1 MNKLFI
7 EGIPVKGKTV
17 FVRNDFNVP
26 LDKSGKIT
34 DDTRI
39 VASLKTLNYLIDNG
53 AKIVCA
59 SHLGRPKGE
68 KKPEFSLEPVSVR
81 LSDLLKTKIIF
92 TGETIGKDIEKS
104 KAKLKEGEILLLENL
119 RFFKD
124 ETKNGE
130 ELASELS
137 KGIDIFVNDAF
148 GTSHRSH
155 SSIAKITE
163 FVKISAAG
171 FLLKKE
177 IDYLGKA
184 VIDPPENYIAIMGG
198 AKVSDKIPILKNL
211 LLKAKSILIGG
222 AMAYTFLKAKGINVG
237 NSLVED
243 EHIDT
248 CLEILDIATK
258 KGIKILLPI
267 DHITATKIQP
277 DVTICMTKPEEDIQD
292 TMMGLDIG
300 MNTVRLFC
308 DEIEKA
314 ELIVWNG
321 PMGVF
326 EVELFSGGTTEV
338 AKAVANSKAITII
351 GGGDSIAAINKLGLA
366 DKITHIS
373 TGGGAALE
381 FLSGKKLP
389 GIESLSEVK

>member
-1 MNKLFI
+1 MKKLFI
-7 EGIPVKGKTV
+7 DNLDVKGKTV

-26 LDKSGKIT
+26 IDKNGNIT

-39 VASLKTLNYLIDNG
+39 KASLKTLKYLIKEG

-68 KKPEFSLEPVSVR
+68 KKPEFSLRPVSNR
-81 LSDLLKTKIIF
+81 LKLLLNVDIIF
-92 TGETIGKDIEKS
+92 NGETVGDSIKKIK
-104 KAKLKEGEILLLENL
+104 KNLKEGEILLLENL
-119 RFFKD
+119 RFYKD

-130 ELASELS
+130 ELAKELAN
-137 KGIDIFVNDAF
+137 GIDIYINDAF

-155 SSIAKITE
+155 SSIDKITE
-163 FVKISAAG
+163 FVKTAAAG

-177 IDYLGKA
+177 IEYLGLA
-184 VIDPPENYIAIMGG
+184 VNNPPKNYVAILGG

-211 LLKAKSILIGG
+211 LLKANSILIGG
-222 AMAYTFLKAKGINVG
+222 AMAYTFLKAKGISVG
-237 NSLVED
+237 NSIVEAD
-243 EHIDT
+243 Q
-248 CLEILDIATK
+248 LEICKEILEVADK
-258 KGIKILLPI
+258 KGVKIFLPV
-267 DHITATKIQP
+267 DHIAAVEIEP
-277 DVTICMTKPEEDIQD
+277 DVTINMTKESEEIPE

-300 MNTVRLFC
+300 MNTVKIYC

-326 EVELFSGGTTEV
+326 EVELFSGGTTEI
-338 AKAVANSKAITII
+338 ANAVASSKATTII
-351 GGGDSIAAINKLGLA
+351 GGGDSLSAINKLGLA

-381 FLSGKKLP
+381 FLSGENLP
-389 GIESLSEVK
+389 GIESLSDSE